1 MRNEPHTFPTIRS
14 WQRMSERQQD
24 ALLDRIETKQ
34 RRRSFASKALMFTV
48 ATAIVLGLALGVVAL
63 GQAAGL
69 SLLP

>member
-34 RRRSFASKALMFTV
+34 RRRIIAPRLVIGAVLAVAV
-48 ATAIVLGLALGVVAL
+48 ATLVYAVAF
-63 GQAAGL
+63 
-69 SLLP
+69 